1 MQVMKCI
8 SYLIV
13 FHQCTILVQNMTT
26 IRVDILTVI
35 WIALKTVVILYDK
48 STDLES
54 RWNI

>member
-13 FHQCTILVQNMTT
+13 FHQCTIVVQNLTT
-26 IRVDILTVI
+26 IRVGILTVI
-35 WIALKTVVILYDK
+35 WIALKTVVILYDE

-54 RWNI
+54 RRSI